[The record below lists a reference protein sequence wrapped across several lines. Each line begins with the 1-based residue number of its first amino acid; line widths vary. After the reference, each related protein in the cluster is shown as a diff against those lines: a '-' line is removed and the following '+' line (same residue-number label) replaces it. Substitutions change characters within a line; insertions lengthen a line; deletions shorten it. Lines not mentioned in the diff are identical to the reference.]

1 MNFKYNELDLD
12 DIIFIFYLIVGID
25 IFIYTILNIS
35 VIQTISIIL
44 VPVIAFIRVIQ
55 TESKLGDSIWT

>member
-25 IFIYTILNIS
+25 IFIYKILNIS

-55 TESKLGDSIWT
+55 TESKLGDSI

>member
-55 TESKLGDSIWT
+55 TESKLGDSI